1 MIDLYSTFSSLSTVL
16 QSWTQLPCETTSSL
30 KEQVSTISAYTSN
43 LEPACDG
50 VIRQFVTYKTVTK
63 TVQDIY
69 TTCALKFFTNLKARN
84 TTYTTTLERPA
95 ILVPLKEVPICT
107 IPRES
112 CTIHWKFFKDYF
124 SNYKHFNWTTI
135 WSYSQARVQHKPAAP
150 ISSEKEVLGP
160 FQLENFLETF
170 DYRQWDKLFGKCPEA
185 KLDML
190 DYCIRNLPAE
200 ETEIFDDAL
209 NHYRRQVSDVSA
221 FPKFQN
227 ASHRLEE
234 LESILGCD
242 ILIDQFSL
250 QPFELPRWDGRQRDI
265 CANSGWG
272 ESPNSTMLVGG
283 NITTVPRILSFSADP
298 QNHCTLFPHLMYC
311 VFD

>member
-1 MIDLYSTFSSLSTVL
+1 MLYIKSQIAILILLHFASPSTTTSMGINTITPSPRYSYSITTESPEPVFKTFDLDNGGVVEIEDIGYEGPPKFSISSLTPWNNTLRLSPSSLLPGHQCRSLWIKHVEDHMIDLYSTFSSLSTVL

-135 WSYSQARVQHKPAAP
+135 WSYS
-150 ISSEKEVLGP
+150 
-160 FQLENFLETF
+160 
-170 DYRQWDKLFGKCPEA
+170 
-185 KLDML
+185 
-190 DYCIRNLPAE
+190 
-200 ETEIFDDAL
+200 
-209 NHYRRQVSDVSA
+209 
-221 FPKFQN
+221 
-227 ASHRLEE
+227 
-234 LESILGCD
+234 
-242 ILIDQFSL
+242 
-250 QPFELPRWDGRQRDI
+250 
-265 CANSGWG
+265 
-272 ESPNSTMLVGG
+272 
-283 NITTVPRILSFSADP
+283 
-298 QNHCTLFPHLMYC
+298 
-311 VFD
+311 